1 MRLLLV
7 EDDEDLR
14 ETIAQALN
22 MAGHRTDA
30 VASGEMADT
39 AIRAGHYD
47 LAVVDLRLPD
57 MDGLDLLRRVR
68 HRRDTTPVLI
78 LTARDGVADRIA
90 GLRAGADDYL
100 VKPFALGEL
109 EARVEAIGRRSTG
122 TVVRLTN
129 GPLEFDPAARRAYID
144 GELLDLSPR
153 DVDVLEALMSR
164 LGEVVIKSKLAQQM
178 SNWVREVGTN
188 SVEVYV
194 SRLRKKLTPYAISI
208 RTIHGLGYLME
219 RHNLG

>member
-14 ETIAQALN
+14 ETIAQVLD
-22 MAGHRTDA
+22 MGGHRTDA
-30 VASGEMADT
+30 VDSGEMAEV
-39 AIRAGHYD
+39 ALRAGHYD
-47 LAVVDLRLPD
+47 LTVLDLGLPD
-57 MDGLDLLRRVR
+57 MDGLELLRRIR
-68 HRRDTTPVLI
+68 DRRDATPILI
-78 LTARDGVADRIA
+78 LTARDGVEDRIA

-109 EARVEAIGRRSTG
+109 EARVEAIGRRLSG

-129 GPLEFDPAARRAYID
+129 GALEFDPEVRQTYVD
-144 GELLDLSPR
+144 GRLLDLSSR
-153 DVDVLEALMSR
+153 ETDILEALMGR
-164 LGEVVIKSKLAQQM
+164 VGEVVVKSKLAQQM

-188 SVEVYV
+188 SIEVYV
-194 SRLRKKLTPYAISI
+194 HRLRKKLAPHDVNI

-219 RHNLG
+219 RQDLG

>member
-14 ETIAQALN
+14 ETIARALD

-30 VASGEMADT
+30 VASGET
-39 AIRAGHYD
+39 AEIAMRAGNYD
-47 LAVVDLRLPD
+47 LAVLDLGLPD
-57 MDGLDLLRRVR
+57 MNGLDLLRRVR
-68 HRRDTTPVLI
+68 DRRDATPVLI

-109 EARVEAIGRRSTG
+109 EARVEAIGRRRAG
-122 TVVRLTN
+122 TVVRLAN
-129 GPLEFDPAARRAYID
+129 GPLEFDPETRRAYVNARI
-144 GELLDLSPR
+144 LDLSSR
-153 DVDVLEALMSR
+153 DIDILEAFMGR
-164 LGEVVIKSKLAQQM
+164 IGEVVVKARLAEQM
-178 SNWVREVGTN
+178 SNWAREVGTN

-194 SRLRKKLTPYAISI
+194 SRLRKKLAPHDISI

-219 RHNLG
+219 RHANG